1 MSRLTRRSLILGA
14 ASLSVAAPHL
24 ARAGAMPTLHVLK
37 DPNCGC
43 CEAWVRIL
51 RSDGFEVTTENSL
64 GTALIRHK
72 MAAGIPQAMM
82 SCHTGD
88 IDGYVI
94 EGHVPPADIRRLL
107 AKRPQAVGLAV
118 PDMPYGSPGMGP
130 EDRREA
136 YDVFL
141 IHHDGR
147 AEVFTSYAA
156 A

>member
-1 MSRLTRRSLILGA
+1 MFRLSRRNLLLGL
-14 ASLSVAAPHL
+14 ASLSLATPHL
-24 ARAGAMPTLHVLK
+24 AQARQLPAIHVLK

-43 CEAWVRIL
+43 CEAWVGIL
-51 RSDGFEVTTENSL
+51 RDDGFNVTTENSL

-72 MAAGIPQAMM
+72 MEAGIPQAMM

-88 IDGYVI
+88 IDGYMI

-107 AKRPQAVGLAV
+107 SERPQAVGLAV

-130 EDRREA
+130 ETRREA

-141 IHHDGR
+141 IRQDGR
-147 AEVFTSYAA
+147 TEVFTSYAA

>member
-1 MSRLTRRSLILGA
+1 MSHLTRRSLILGA
-14 ASLSVAAPHL
+14 ASLTFAAPHL
-24 ARAGAMPTLHVLK
+24 ASAQAMPRLHVLK

-72 MAAGIPQAMM
+72 MDAGIPQPMM

-88 IDGYVI
+88 IDGYMI
-94 EGHVPPADIRRLL
+94 EGHVPPTDIRRLL
-107 AKRPQAVGLAV
+107 AERPQAVGLAV

-141 IHHDGR
+141 IRHDGTT
-147 AEVFTSYAA
+147 EVFSSYAA